1 MIIKFINK
9 IIFLIKFLLNPQFF
23 FKESR
28 SQNENQE
35 NLFLNYLSDF
45 IIKKTF
51 IEIGFHHLEFN
62 CISLIKKN
70 FKGLMIDGGR
80 PINIYILKF
89 IIFMLRKD
97 ITILKRYLT
106 IENVLESIKFED
118 IGCLSLDIDGND
130 YWILK
135 KIIESNIFPE
145 VIIVEYNASFLDK
158 SISIPYDELF
168 DRKKKHK
175 SGFYHGASLSA
186 FYKILNSKNYNLVK
200 IIGGANAIFVND
212 DLLKKTKLVKHTPDK
227 IYEECL
233 LRNKWSNLTAKEQ
246 FEIIRHLEV
255 KIV

>member
-1 MIIKFINK
+1 MVIKFINK

-35 NLFLNYLSDF
+35 NLFLNYLSEF

-89 IIFMLRKD
+89 IIFILRKD
-97 ITILKRYLT
+97 ITILKRHLT
-106 IENVLESIKFED
+106 IDNVLESIKFED
-118 IGCLSLDIDGND
+118 IGCLSIDIDGND

-145 VIIVEYNASFLDK
+145 VIIVEYNASFLDR
-158 SISIPYDELF
+158 SISIPYDDLF

-233 LRNKWSNLTAKEQ
+233 LRNKWSKTDAKTQ
-246 FEIIRHLEV
+246 YQLIKKLKFKNV
-255 KIV
+255 

>member
-9 IIFLIKFLLNPQFF
+9 IFFLIKFLLNPQFF
-23 FKESR
+23 FKASR

-45 IIKKTF
+45 ITKKTF

-80 PINIYILKF
+80 SINIYILKF
-89 IIFMLRKD
+89 IIFILRKD
-97 ITILKRYLT
+97 ITILKKYLT
-106 IENVLESIKFED
+106 IDNVLESIKFED

-158 SISIPYDELF
+158 NISIPYENLF

-227 IYEECL
+227 LYEECL
-233 LRNKWSNLTAKEQ
+233 LRNKWSKTDAKTQYKLIKNLK
-246 FEIIRHLEV
+246 FKNV
-255 KIV
+255 